1 MAYGIY
7 ERLLRQ
13 YRQAEGA
20 RQRPALDPKEMRELI
35 ASAWRKLLKADDIDI
50 YREHQV
56 DAMRAIADHIS
67 DPQNDPSALTVIP
80 TAGGKTRIFLAQTN
94 AIWQAGKAAGVMP
107 NVLVLLPTRQL
118 ITQTLEG
125 FGEYFPDVE
134 VGAIDV
140 GRKSAAPVTL
150 VTYEGFTRMVQQGHI
165 RPEMVD
171 AIVMDEAHRGLSDLR
186 QSVLDG
192 FLGRSVV
199 TAFSATPNFDDEK
212 GVTALIG
219 AQNEVINV
227 PAQVLRNR
235 RVISPVVN
243 YVLRVDINGNVPA
256 SGMERTKLKRKAV
269 VDATLDFILGAED
282 DFDLR
287 KGEKPTVLADKVTV
301 FYGAD
306 CAHARVYAA
315 EYNRRFE
322 GRKTM
327 KVVTGEDPVE
337 TIDDLAVEVG
347 EGKLHGIA
355 NAKLLQEGWDLPA
368 VGLVVNTPT
377 ESDVV
382 QLQQSG
388 RAQRIDP
395 RFSAESRDQIAYV
408 LDVQIYINA
417 VLEGNPVAFYQAAEG
432 VDVRFVSANPVDFA
446 DIRIEGYRG
455 ADFQPEEAIE
465 PDDVSE
471 LEPIRGPEVLPS
483 LRVEAD
489 TFLVSSEVGAT
500 LPPTQSTSAL
510 SAWPQH
516 ASAEEIKPATDASM
530 ARGSATEEAAA
541 VKVEERAKDVITAA
555 PIAEATKVEALHSP
569 IEQSA
574 PDRLVLTEE
583 AIQAASNPG
592 HIPDGSATISP
603 VAAKLEG
610 RLPPPDM
617 TVGDITIKGK
627 LHHTERLLP
636 REEKPTVAAAIEDGW
651 HDIRSAAAWLEVDIN
666 DPDFNSTWRQVELK
680 ARRVEDVRL
689 NSLKLEAGTR
699 LSNSGTVLMM
709 SPKDVEVLGRAIG
722 RVHGMPHLSA
732 EWLTREDV
740 IGAISNDAADEVN
753 ALFRTFEGQWKL
765 SPASTRAG
773 EAAIR
778 CGLFKDGADRS
789 FAVHE
794 DDLHAVI
801 AHLDSKRPPSQQSD
815 ELNFDQVCERLK
827 TTGFAIKDLWRK
839 TALQVRVGTPLRDN
853 GRRIRARSV
862 KQLRGVPE
870 LLIHESELAW
880 VAKSLKIALPASE
893 MAIMEEA
900 AAAKVAR
907 DQARSERSAVENEP
921 MIEGGRDSSESSE
934 HAERAAASVGEPSA
948 PEEAPANVA
957 ERSSVERSAANEV
970 EGSATEKSSGGA
982 VELSAAARL
991 TRAPAEERANR
1002 NRELIDQPN
1011 GWLLQRDVA
1020 RALGTKIPQ
1029 DRKFIQQ
1036 WNGLVRALDAGKT
1049 PMVGGNECAFD
1060 RLQDQASTEPR
1071 LHHTSLVAFA
1081 ESIGRVVRVRDPEW
1095 EMPARE
1101 MAPTPMM

>member
-1 MAYGIY
+1 MTDDRKGIY
-7 ERLLRQ
+7 LRLLWQ
-13 YRQAEGA
+13 YRQATGA
-20 RQRPALDPKEMRELI
+20 RQRPKLDPTEMRELI
-35 ASAWRKLLKADDIDI
+35 ASAWRQLLEADDLGI

-67 DPQNDPSALTVIP
+67 DRENDPSALTVIP

-125 FGEYFPDVE
+125 FDEHFPDVE

-150 VTYEGFTRMVQQGHI
+150 VTYEGFTRMVQEGHI
-165 RPEMVD
+165 SPEMID

-269 VDATLDFILGAED
+269 VDATLDFLLSAKD
-282 DFDLR
+282 DFGLR
-287 KGEKPTVLADKVTV
+287 PDEDPTVLADKVTV

-315 EYNRRFE
+315 EYNRRFG

-337 TIDDLAVEVG
+337 MIDALAVEVG
-347 EGKLHGIA
+347 EGNLHGIA

-368 VGLVVNTPT
+368 VGVVVNTPT

-395 RFSAESRDQIAYV
+395 RFSPESRDQIAYV
-408 LDVQIYINA
+408 LDVQIYING

-432 VDVRFVSANPVDFA
+432 VDVRFVTANPVDFA

-465 PDDVSE
+465 PDGVSE
-471 LEPIRGPEVLPS
+471 LEPIRASEVLPS
-483 LRVEAD
+483 LRVEAGAVLATSD
-489 TFLVSSEVGAT
+489 VGAT
-500 LPPTQSTSAL
+500 LPPTQSTSPL
-510 SAWPQH
+510 TVWPQH
-516 ASAEEIKPATDASM
+516 VSADENKLLQNGGSM
-530 ARGSATEEAAA
+530 AQGGATGEVAT
-541 VKVEERAKDVITAA
+541 VPVEDRAKDEVVAA
-555 PIAEATKVEALHSP
+555 PIAEGAKTEAP
-569 IEQSA
+569 QA
-574 PDRLVLTEE
+574 PAEERAPNRLVLTEE
-583 AIQAASNPG
+583 AIRAASDPG
-592 HIPDGSATISP
+592 HIPDGVATISP
-603 VAAKLEG
+603 VAARLEG
-610 RLPPPDM
+610 RLLPPDM
-617 TVGDITIKGK
+617 TARDITIEGK

-636 REEKPTVAAAIEDGW
+636 REEKPTVASAVEDGW

-709 SPKDVEVLGRAIG
+709 SPTDVEVLGRAIG
-722 RVHGMPHLSA
+722 RVHGMPHLSK

-740 IGAISNDAADEVN
+740 VGAISNDAADEVN
-753 ALFRTFEGQWKL
+753 AVFRTFEGQWKL
-765 SPASTRAG
+765 SPAGTRAG
-773 EAAIR
+773 EAPIR
-778 CGLFKDGADRS
+778 CGLFKDGDDRS

-794 DDLHAVI
+794 DDLHSVI
-801 AHLDSKRPPSQQSD
+801 AFLDSKRPTSPQKD
-815 ELNFDQVCERLK
+815 ELNFDDVCGRLK
-827 TTGFAIKDLWRK
+827 TSGFAIKDFWRK

-853 GRRIRARSV
+853 GRRVRARSI

-880 VAKSLKIALPASE
+880 VAKSLKIALPAAE
-893 MAIMEEA
+893 MAIVEEA
-900 AAAKVAR
+900 AAAKIAR
-907 DQARSERSAVENEP
+907 DQARSERLAFEKEP
-921 MIEGGRDSSESSE
+921 VTEAGPHTTAGR
-934 HAERAAASVGEPSA
+934 EP
-948 PEEAPANVA
+948 A
-957 ERSSVERSAANEV
+957 ERSPASDVEPSVTEDSPAKERGPSATEKTSGGDVERSAAD
-970 EGSATEKSSGGA
+970 KP
-982 VELSAAARL
+982 
-991 TRAPAEERANR
+991 TRPPAEERSTR
-1002 NRELIDQPN
+1002 NRELLDQPN

-1036 WNGLVRALDAGKT
+1036 WNSLVRALDAGKT
-1049 PMVGGNECAFD
+1049 PMAGRNECAFD
-1060 RLQDQASTEPR
+1060 RLQGQASADPR

-1095 EMPARE
+1095 EMPERE

>member
-1 MAYGIY
+1 MPPHGIY
-7 ERLLRQ
+7 ARLLQQ
-13 YRQAEGA
+13 YRSTAGA
-20 RQRPALDPKEMRELI
+20 RQRPELDPSEMRELI
-35 ASAWRKLLKADDIDI
+35 ASAWRQLLEAHDLDI
-50 YREHQV
+50 YREHQI

-67 DPQNDPSALTVIP
+67 DHENDPSALTVIP

-94 AIWQAGKAAGVMP
+94 AIWQAGEAAGVMP

-118 ITQTLEG
+118 ITQTLDG
-125 FGEYFPDVE
+125 FAEHFPDVE

-150 VTYEGFTRMVQQGHI
+150 VTYEGFTRMVQQDHI

-219 AQNEVINV
+219 AQNECINV

-269 VDATLDFILGAED
+269 VDATLDFILAAKD
-282 DFDLR
+282 DFDLG
-287 KGEKPTVLADKVTV
+287 KDEDPTVLADKVTV

-315 EYNRRFE
+315 EYNRRFG

-337 TIDDLAVEVG
+337 TIDDLAIEVG

-408 LDVQIYINA
+408 LDVQIYING

-432 VDVRFVSANPVDFA
+432 VDVRFVTANPVDFA

-465 PDDVSE
+465 PDDFSE
-471 LEPIRGPEVLPS
+471 LEPIRASEILPS
-483 LRVEAD
+483 LRVEAEAV
-489 TFLVSSEVGAT
+489 LASSEVGAT
-500 LPPTQSTSAL
+500 LPPDQSTSPL
-510 SAWPQH
+510 TAWPQH
-516 ASAEEIKPATDASM
+516 VTADEIKPASDVFMTE
-530 ARGSATEEAAA
+530 GIVTEEAAT
-541 VKVEERAKDVITAA
+541 VPVEDRAKYDPVAA
-555 PIAEATKVEALHSP
+555 PIAEVAKTEAPQPPVEVR
-569 IEQSA
+569 A

-583 AIQAASNPG
+583 AIQAASDPG
-592 HIPDGSATISP
+592 HIPDGAATISP
-603 VAAKLEG
+603 VAARLEG
-610 RLPPPDM
+610 RLLPPDM
-617 TVGDITIKGK
+617 TARDITIEGK

-636 REEKPTVAAAIEDGW
+636 REEKPTVASAIEDGW

-689 NSLKLEAGTR
+689 NSMKLEAGTR

-722 RVHGMPHLSA
+722 RVHGMPHLSK

-753 ALFRTFEGQWKL
+753 AVFRTFEGQWKL
-765 SPASTRAG
+765 SPAGTRAG
-773 EAAIR
+773 EAPIR
-778 CGLFKDGADRS
+778 CGLFKDGAGRS
-789 FAVHE
+789 FAVHAE
-794 DDLHAVI
+794 DLHAVI
-801 AHLDSKRPPSQQSD
+801 AFLDSKRPASQQSD
-815 ELNFDQVCERLK
+815 ELNFDQVSARLQVN
-827 TTGFAIKDLWRK
+827 GFAIKDFWRK

-853 GRRIRARSV
+853 GRRVRARSV
-862 KQLRGVPE
+862 KQLRGLPE

-880 VAKSLKIALPASE
+880 VAKSLKIALPAAE
-893 MAIMEEA
+893 MVIVEEA

-907 DQARSERSAVENEP
+907 DQARSERLAVEKEP
-921 MIEGGRDSSESSE
+921 VIEAGPDTKATQVAAVQAPASE
-934 HAERAAASVGEPSA
+934 VEPSA
-948 PEEAPANVA
+948 AEKPSDVERSAPERSGGNDVERPAADRSTRALAA
-957 ERSSVERSAANEV
+957 ERSS
-970 EGSATEKSSGGA
+970 
-982 VELSAAARL
+982 
-991 TRAPAEERANR
+991 R
-1002 NRELIDQPN
+1002 NRELLDQPN

-1029 DRKFIQQ
+1029 DRRFMQQ
-1036 WNGLVRALDAGKT
+1036 WNALVRALDAGKA
-1049 PMVGGNECAFD
+1049 PMVGKNECAFD
-1060 RLQDQASTEPR
+1060 RLQGQASADPR
-1071 LHHTSLVAFA
+1071 LHHSSLVAFA

-1095 EMPARE
+1095 EMPERE